1 MRYSVCAADNTH
13 KEIYMDF
20 LLWIALAGVIVF
32 LLGLLYSKFISPNS
46 KQPATHTI
54 PPAKSP
60 VPVKAASKKPA
71 QTKTPPAPPS
81 IKMVVPETKQADAG
95 KQPEQTTPVK
105 AQEKIIPAAEPVG
118 PAHSKPSVTPAAL
131 MAPKPVKNEEQQVEN
146 TTPLA
151 SEPETI
157 AVPQPAT
164 EPDLLKKPRNG
175 NADDLTLISGIGKAI
190 QNKLFAI
197 GIYHYDQLADLNELQ
212 IDWLNRSTGFAGRAE
227 RENWCAQA
235 KKLMAKSTTA
245 PSTAAKRTV
254 KKATKPTT
262 KPKPKTVKKTEAAQ

>member
-1 MRYSVCAADNTH
+1 
-13 KEIYMDF
+13 MDY

-32 LLGLLYSKFISPNS
+32 LLGLLYSKFISPNT

-60 VPVKAASKKPA
+60 APVKAASEKATQPIA
-71 QTKTPPAPPS
+71 SPAPPP
-81 IKMVVPETKQADAG
+81 IKMVVPEAKQTDAR
-95 KQPEQTTPVK
+95 KQPEQAVPVK

-118 PAHSKPSVTPAAL
+118 PAHSKPITTTAPLIVPIPAKSEKL
-131 MAPKPVKNEEQQVEN
+131 HIEN

-175 NADDLTLISGIGKAI
+175 TADDLTLINGIGKAI

-197 GIYHYDQLADLNELQ
+197 GIFHYDQLADLNELQ
-212 IDWLNRSTGFAGRAE
+212 IGWLNRSTGFTGRAE
-227 RENWCAQA
+227 RENWRAQA
-235 KKLMAKSTTA
+235 KKLMAKSAPA

-262 KPKPKTVKKTEAAQ
+262 KAKPKTVKKTEAAQ

>member
-1 MRYSVCAADNTH
+1 
-13 KEIYMDF
+13 MDF

-54 PPAKSP
+54 PPAKTP
-60 VPVKAASKKPA
+60 VPVKSASEKPA
-71 QTKTPPAPPS
+71 LTKTPPAPPS

-95 KQPEQTTPVK
+95 EQPEQMAPVK

-131 MAPKPVKNEEQQVEN
+131 MAPTPVKNEEQQVEN

-175 NADDLTLISGIGKAI
+175 NADDLTLINGIGKAI

-227 RENWCAQA
+227 RENWCVQA
-235 KKLMAKSTTA
+235 KKLLPKSAPPATA
-245 PSTAAKRTV
+245 IKRTV
-254 KKATKPTT
+254 KKTT
-262 KPKPKTVKKTEAAQ
+262 KAKTKTTKKSEKMQ

>member
-1 MRYSVCAADNTH
+1 
-13 KEIYMDF
+13 MDY

-32 LLGLLYSKFISPNS
+32 LLSLLYSKLISPNT

-60 VPVKAASKKPA
+60 PPVKATSEKDVQIKA
-71 QTKTPPAPPS
+71 PPAPPS
-81 IKMVVPETKQADAG
+81 IKMVVPETKQTDAG
-95 KQPEQTTPVK
+95 RQLEQAAPVK

-118 PAHSKPSVTPAAL
+118 PAHSKPVTTAATPL
-131 MAPKPVKNEEQQVEN
+131 IAPIPVKSEELHIEN
-146 TTPLA
+146 TQPPA

-164 EPDLLKKPRNG
+164 EPELLKKPRQG
-175 NADDLTLISGIGKAI
+175 SADDLTLINGIGKAI
-190 QNKLFAI
+190 QNKLFAV
-197 GIYHYDQLADLNELQ
+197 GIFHYDQLADLNELQ
-212 IDWLNRSTGFAGRAE
+212 IGWLNRSTGFAGRAE

-245 PSTAAKRTV
+245 PSTAAKRTM
-254 KKATKPTT
+254 KKPTKPTT
-262 KPKPKTVKKTEAAQ
+262 KAKPKTAKKS

>member
-1 MRYSVCAADNTH
+1 
-13 KEIYMDF
+13 MDY

-32 LLGLLYSKFISPNS
+32 LLGLLYSKFISPNT
-46 KQPATHTI
+46 KQTATHTI

-60 VPVKAASKKPA
+60 APVKAASEKAA
-71 QTKTPPAPPS
+71 QPKASPAPPS
-81 IKMVVPETKQADAG
+81 IKMVVPEAEQADAG
-95 KQPEQTTPVK
+95 EQSEQAAPVK

-118 PAHSKPSVTPAAL
+118 PAHSKPITTTAPLIVPIPAKSEKL
-131 MAPKPVKNEEQQVEN
+131 HIEN

-175 NADDLTLISGIGKAI
+175 TADDLTLINGIGKAI

-197 GIYHYDQLADLNELQ
+197 GIFHYDQLADLNELQ
-212 IDWLNRSTGFAGRAE
+212 IGWLNQSIGFAGRME
-227 RENWCAQA
+227 RENWGVQA
-235 KKLMAKSTTA
+235 KKLMAKSAPA
-245 PSTAAKRTV
+245 PSTVAKRAV

-262 KPKPKTVKKTEAAQ
+262 KAKPKTVKKTETAQ